1 LTGSNPEQIKA
12 MVKKAVLWA
21 AGGVF
26 ALIVMFSAFFTIKST
41 ERGVLSTFGKVEKV
55 LQPGLHAKIPFVQSV
70 EKYTLVPQEY
80 RLVVPVNG
88 DAAALSKD
96 NQSLGYTA
104 VIQYQYNE
112 NEILKI
118 ARQWSR
124 DRLVENIKNEFIFAT
139 KSAVAAYS
147 SSDVASN
154 QLPIAA
160 NIKKICIDYFTSTN
174 VPVVI
179 TNTTIDSWD
188 WSDDFDT
195 MIKETMKKQQE
206 VKQKEAEVEIA
217 TQEAQKTVVS
227 AQAALDAA
235 KLTAESTRVTADAE
249 AYKNRQISQNA
260 AQQQAQWKHEEEM
273 ARLEKWDGHYVPTN
287 NYGPIPVQ
295 AGSIQGR

>member
-1 LTGSNPEQIKA
+1 LAGENSNQIRKIITQVLVGVVVVIVA
-12 MVKKAVLWA
+12 MVVT
-21 AGGVF
+21 
-26 ALIVMFSAFFTIKST
+26 FSAFFTIKST

-55 LQPGLHAKIPFVQSV
+55 LEPGLHTKIPFVQTV

-80 RLVVPVNG
+80 KLVVPVNG
-88 DAAALSKD
+88 DSAALSKD
-96 NQSLGYTA
+96 NQSLGYTS
-104 VIQYQYNE
+104 VIQFQYNE
-112 NEILKI
+112 SEIMDI
-118 ARQWSR
+118 AKRWSR
-124 DRLVENIKNEFIFAT
+124 DRLVDNIKNEFIFAT
-139 KSAVAAYS
+139 KSAVATYS

-174 VPVVI
+174 VPVII

-249 AYKNRQISQNA
+249 AYKNRQIAQNA

-273 ARLEKWDGHYVPTN
+273 ARLDKWDGHYVPTN

-295 AGSIQGR
+295 AGSIQGQ

>member
-1 LTGSNPEQIKA
+1 MAGENSNQIRKIITQVLVGVVVVIVA
-12 MVKKAVLWA
+12 MVVT
-21 AGGVF
+21 
-26 ALIVMFSAFFTIKST
+26 FSAFFTIKST

-55 LQPGLHAKIPFVQSV
+55 LEPGLHTKIPFVQTV

-80 RLVVPVNG
+80 KLVVPVNG
-88 DAAALSKD
+88 DSAALSKD
-96 NQSLGYTA
+96 NQSLGYTS
-104 VIQYQYNE
+104 VIQFQYNE
-112 NEILKI
+112 SEIMNI
-118 ARQWSR
+118 AKRWSR
-124 DRLVENIKNEFIFAT
+124 DRLVDNIKNEFIFAT
-139 KSAVAAYS
+139 KSAVATYS

-174 VPVVI
+174 VPVII

-249 AYKNRQISQNA
+249 AYKNRQIAQNA

-273 ARLEKWDGHYVPTN
+273 ARLDKWDGHYVPTN

-295 AGSIQGR
+295 AGSIQGQ

>member
-1 LTGSNPEQIKA
+1 MAGENSNQIRKIITQVLVGVVVVIVA
-12 MVKKAVLWA
+12 MVVT
-21 AGGVF
+21 
-26 ALIVMFSAFFTIKST
+26 FSAFFTIKST

-55 LQPGLHAKIPFVQSV
+55 LEPGLHTKIPFVQTV

-80 RLVVPVNG
+80 KLVVPVNG
-88 DAAALSKD
+88 DSAALSKD
-96 NQSLGYTA
+96 NQSLGYTS
-104 VIQYQYNE
+104 VIQFQYNE
-112 NEILKI
+112 SEIMDI
-118 ARQWSR
+118 AKRWSR
-124 DRLVENIKNEFIFAT
+124 DRLVDNIKNEFIFAT
-139 KSAVAAYS
+139 KSAVATYS

-174 VPVVI
+174 VPVII

-249 AYKNRQISQNA
+249 AYKNRQIAQNA

-273 ARLEKWDGHYVPTN
+273 ARLDKWDGHYVPTN

-295 AGSIQGR
+295 AGSIQGQ

>member
-1 LTGSNPEQIKA
+1 MLVGVVVVIVA
-12 MVKKAVLWA
+12 MVVT
-21 AGGVF
+21 
-26 ALIVMFSAFFTIKST
+26 FSAFFTIKST

-55 LQPGLHAKIPFVQSV
+55 LEPGLHTKIPFVQTV

-80 RLVVPVNG
+80 KLVVPVNG
-88 DAAALSKD
+88 DSAALSKD
-96 NQSLGYTA
+96 NQSLGYTS
-104 VIQYQYNE
+104 VIQFQYNE
-112 NEILKI
+112 SEIMDI
-118 ARQWSR
+118 AKRWSR
-124 DRLVENIKNEFIFAT
+124 DRLVDNIKNEFIFAT
-139 KSAVAAYS
+139 KSAVATYS

-174 VPVVI
+174 VPVII

-249 AYKNRQISQNA
+249 AYKNRQIAQNA

-273 ARLEKWDGHYVPTN
+273 ARLDKWDGHYVPTN

-295 AGSIQGR
+295 AGSIQGQ

>member
-1 LTGSNPEQIKA
+1 

>member
-1 LTGSNPEQIKA
+1 MANSNPEQIKA
-12 MVKKAVLWA
+12 IVKKAVLWA

-55 LQPGLHAKIPFVQSV
+55 LQPGLHTKIPFVQSV
-70 EKYTLVPQEY
+70 DKYTLVPQEY

-118 ARQWSR
+118 ASQWSR

-160 NIKKICIDYFTSTN
+160 NIKKICIDFFTSTN
-174 VPVVI
+174 VPVLI

-295 AGSIQGR
+295 SGSIQGR

>member
-1 LTGSNPEQIKA
+1 MAGENSNQIRKIITQ
-12 MVKKAVLWA
+12 VLV
-21 AGGVF
+21 GVVVVIM
-26 ALIVMFSAFFTIKST
+26 ALIVTFSAFFTIKST

-55 LQPGLHAKIPFVQSV
+55 LEPGLHTKIPFVQTV

-80 RLVVPVNG
+80 KLVVPVNG

-104 VIQYQYNE
+104 VIQFQYNE
-112 NEILKI
+112 SEIMNI
-118 ARQWSR
+118 AKQWSR
-124 DRLVENIKNEFIFAT
+124 DRLVDNIKNEFIFAT
-139 KSAVAAYS
+139 KSAVATYS

-249 AYKNRQISQNA
+249 AYKNRQIAQNA

-273 ARLEKWDGHYVPTN
+273 ARLDKWDGHYVPTN

-295 AGSIQGR
+295 AGSIQGQ